1 MSIPNTTT
9 TKIWPELIAAVGLL
23 AIGLT
28 FRLSTNVGSR
38 STHHLQPEIP
48 TLSPNNPPLNS
59 AATSTTTSS
68 STTTTTTT
76 PAPTEPGG
84 GYTLIPGRR
93 IVAFYGAPGGGGLG
107 VLGQNS
113 PETMWPKLMTQAA
126 PYQQTT
132 IPILP
137 AYELITFIAQGS
149 PQPNGTY
156 SARLSNQVIQQYLN
170 VVREHQGLL
179 ILDIQ
184 PGRGN
189 FLADAQTLTPF
200 LSQPDVALA
209 LDPEWQVNSTQLPGQ
224 VIGTTTADEI
234 NKVSN
239 WLEQLVISNHL
250 PQKLL
255 LIHQF
260 STSMI
265 QDKAS
270 ISSRPDLAIV
280 FNMDGFGSWKAKTE
294 SYQMLATDPSF
305 PLGFKL
311 FYRQD
316 VPLEE
321 PSQVMGLQPQPVV
334 IEYE

>member
-1 MSIPNTTT
+1 
-9 TKIWPELIAAVGLL
+9 
-23 AIGLT
+23 
-28 FRLSTNVGSR
+28 
-38 STHHLQPEIP
+38 
-48 TLSPNNPPLNS
+48 
-59 AATSTTTSS
+59 
-68 STTTTTTT
+68 
-76 PAPTEPGG
+76 
-84 GYTLIPGRR
+84 
-93 IVAFYGAPGGGGLG
+93 
-107 VLGQNS
+107 
-113 PETMWPKLMTQAA
+113 MWPKLMTQAA

-132 IPILP
+132 IPVLP

-149 PQPNGTY
+149 PQPDGTY
-156 SARLSNQVIQQYLN
+156 SARLPDPVIQQYLN

-189 FLADAQTLTPF
+189 FLVDAQTLTPF
-200 LSQPDVALA
+200 LTQPDVALA
-209 LDPEWQVNSTQLPGQ
+209 LDPEWQVSSTQIPGQ

-260 STSMI
+260 KTSMI

-270 ISSRPDLAIV
+270 VSSRPDLAIV
-280 FNMDGFGSWKAKTE
+280 FNMDGFGSWKAKTG
-294 SYQMLATDPSF
+294 SYQMLATDPAF

-316 VPLEE
+316 APLED